1 MVYNKYELK
10 ERRFCKMTLKNIT
23 ETTLCDYVVKNQY
36 GDIMIDTRIIFDEND
51 EELAEFLD
59 QYGKHYVHTID
70 AEATEKGICY
80 LVCYI
85 DTFERF

>member
-1 MVYNKYELK
+1 
-10 ERRFCKMTLKNIT
+10 MTLKNII
-23 ETTLCDYVVKNQY
+23 EITLCDYVVKDQY

-51 EELAEFLD
+51 EELMKFLD
-59 QYGKHYVHTID
+59 QYGKHYVYTID

-85 DTFERF
+85 NTPEKF